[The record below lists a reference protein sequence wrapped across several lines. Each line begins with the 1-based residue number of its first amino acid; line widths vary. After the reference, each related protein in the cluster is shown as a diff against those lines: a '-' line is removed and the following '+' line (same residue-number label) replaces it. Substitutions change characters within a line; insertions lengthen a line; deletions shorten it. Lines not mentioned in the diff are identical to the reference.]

1 MKKTIL
7 TAALTLALVLSACG
21 QRGGDPEPEQTPV
34 PPETTVP
41 AADTDLSDAYEGL
54 IGQYTQAL
62 TEHWTGGDLAEAG
75 LNYMIAE
82 VPADTVGYAMT
93 DLDENGVP
101 EWIVGTRDAGEDF
114 YRKLIFDVYT
124 LSDLDEP
131 ILVFSSTER
140 NRLYWAGGDCFAHI
154 GSSGANDSFDTTDRY
169 RDGVLEDLN
178 QVTDSGDYR
187 QMELTAF
194 LPAGTGDLGPL
205 LDEVRER
212 VHPGTAGCSLTAAQ
226 MAVKLMNW
234 AADSG
239 VTETAAR
246 QVAAQWMLPLDNEE
260 AAAFAGQ
267 MELVDTACRELTGEH
282 GEDLL
287 SSIGLT
293 AADCCWGDAV
303 PAAVDAILSAV
314 GDNGGTMA

>member
-21 QRGGDPEPEQTPV
+21 QRGGDPAPEQTPV

-75 LNYMIAE
+75 LNYMMAD
-82 VPADTVGYAMT
+82 VPADAVGYVIT

-101 EWIVGTRDAGEDF
+101 EFIVGTGDAGDAF
-114 YRKLIFDVYT
+114 YQKLIFDVYT
-124 LSDLDEP
+124 LSESGEP
-131 ILVFSSTER
+131 MLVFGSTER
-140 NRLYWAGGDCFAHI
+140 NRLYWAGGDCFAHV

-169 RDGVLEDLN
+169 EDGVLKDLN
-178 QVTDSGDYR
+178 RVTDPGDYR

-194 LPAGTGDLGPL
+194 LPAGTGSLGPI

-212 VHPGTAGCSLTAAQ
+212 VYPGTAGCSLTAAQ
-226 MAVKLMNW
+226 LAVELMNW
-234 AADSG
+234 VADTG
-239 VTETAAR
+239 VTEETAR
-246 QVAAQWMLPLDNEE
+246 QAAVDWLTPLGNDE
-260 AAAFAGQ
+260 AVEFAGQ

-293 AADCCWGDAV
+293 AADCRWGDTV
-303 PAAVDAILSAV
+303 PAAVNAVLSAV
-314 GDNGGTMA
+314 GVGA